1 MQSKAKHQGNG
12 AKFAYAVVSLSAF
25 NLKSTR
31 QIDQDII
38 MKCPKRALVLSSGIA
53 DHKAQL
59 LPVTSGY
66 LLLLRES
73 KNAAKETCPTKFK
86 CHL

>member
-31 QIDQDII
+31 QIDQNII
-38 MKCPKRALVLSSGIA
+38 MKCAKRALVLSSGIA

-59 LPVTSGY
+59 LPVNKW
-66 LLLLRES
+66 LLVT
-73 KNAAKETCPTKFK
+73 AARKQKR
-86 CHL
+86 CHRNVPHQI